1 MSPEQLSASGVSGQS
16 DLYSLGVTMYHLLAG
31 APPFQADSIPK
42 LMERIAQQPHRPLR
56 DIRDDIPDCVDSVL
70 ARALAKESAG
80 RFADG
85 RAMALALRAC
95 CRELAAV
102 PA

>member
-1 MSPEQLSASGVSGQS
+1 VSGQS

-31 APPFQADSIPK
+31 APPFQADTVPK

-56 DIRDDIPDCVDSVL
+56 DLRDDIPPCVDEIL
-70 ARALAKESAG
+70 DRALAKNPSD
-80 RFADG
+80 RFPDG
-85 RAMALALRAC
+85 RAMARALRAC
-95 CRELAAV
+95 SRMLAAV